1 MRRLHGSR
9 LSKATR
15 CSVHSLENKQ
25 AAPSLGL
32 LSRFGFFFFPT
43 WRPIATSKAG
53 VEWGGISLCR
63 VVSPCHLAA
72 DFLRNLCGF
81 VREVK
86 NWVRIVSHSTMTFFV
101 LFFSQTLTL
110 ANHVSLFKTM
120 TQENWQNVWQS
131 LTCPPCSLI
140 LQYPLS
146 NCYGIVICNVISMW
160 PEWDCIK

>member
-32 LSRFGFFFFPT
+32 LSHFDFFFLT
-43 WRPIATSKAG
+43 WRPVATSKVG
-53 VEWGGISLCR
+53 VKRGGINSCR
-63 VVSPCHLAA
+63 VGSPCHLAA

-101 LFFSQTLTL
+101 LFFS
-110 ANHVSLFKTM
+110 
-120 TQENWQNVWQS
+120 
-131 LTCPPCSLI
+131 
-140 LQYPLS
+140 
-146 NCYGIVICNVISMW
+146 
-160 PEWDCIK
+160 